1 MKAKRAI
8 TDILVYIFL
17 ILFAIIAIFPIVYVL
32 ASAFK
37 TNSEI
42 LTKPEM
48 VFTPN
53 PTLDNFKTAWTSEN
67 FNVGRMLVNSVLYT
81 VACVGITLITSMA
94 AGYVFARGKF
104 KGRNVIFTIFVSLM
118 FINVGSITIYPQ
130 FEVLNLLHLNRGL
143 PALLVMHFFGIPIA
157 NIFLV
162 RNYVTTIPK
171 EIDEAAKVDGCGFIG
186 IFFKV
191 IAPLLKPLFATL
203 GILAFQASW
212 NDYLKPNIFTL
223 TVPSQRTL
231 IVGIMALKTSE
242 GGATNWGLMFAAS
255 TLALLP
261 ILLAYAV
268 ANKYF
273 VDGIASGAVKG

>member
-81 VACVGITLITSMA
+81 VA
-94 AGYVFARGKF
+94 
-104 KGRNVIFTIFVSLM
+104 
-118 FINVGSITIYPQ
+118 
-130 FEVLNLLHLNRGL
+130 
-143 PALLVMHFFGIPIA
+143 
-157 NIFLV
+157 
-162 RNYVTTIPK
+162 
-171 EIDEAAKVDGCGFIG
+171 
-186 IFFKV
+186 
-191 IAPLLKPLFATL
+191 
-203 GILAFQASW
+203 
-212 NDYLKPNIFTL
+212 
-223 TVPSQRTL
+223 
-231 IVGIMALKTSE
+231 
-242 GGATNWGLMFAAS
+242 
-255 TLALLP
+255 
-261 ILLAYAV
+261 
-268 ANKYF
+268 
-273 VDGIASGAVKG
+273 